1 MSELYNT
8 DVLLWSEQQAALLRR
23 IAAGERGVNEQVDWE
38 NVVEEIESVGAEQLH
53 AVESLL
59 MQALAHMAKAEAWP
73 HSRDVPHWHAEAR
86 RFRIDAAARFAP
98 SMRQRL
104 DLEKIYRRALRIIPE
119 TIDGQRPLPLLA
131 ATCPMTLDELLSE
144 D

>member
-1 MSELYNT
+1 MNDLYDA
-8 DVLLWSEQQAALLRR
+8 DVLLWSEQQVALLRR
-23 IAAGERGVNEQVDWE
+23 VAAGERINDQVDWE
-38 NVVEEIESVGAEQLH
+38 NVVEEIESVGRNELRE
-53 AVESLL
+53 VESLL

-73 HSRDVPHWHAEAR
+73 ASRDVPHWRAEAR

-119 TIDGQRPLPLLA
+119 TIDGLRPLPLLA
-131 ATCPMTLDELLSE
+131 ATCPVTLDELLSE